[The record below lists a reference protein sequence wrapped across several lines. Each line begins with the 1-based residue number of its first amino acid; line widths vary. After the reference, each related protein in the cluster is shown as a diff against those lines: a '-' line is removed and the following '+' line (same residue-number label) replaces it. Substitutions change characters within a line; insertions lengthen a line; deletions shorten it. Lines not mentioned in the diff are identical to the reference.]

1 MEDCLSLDALE
12 RYGVEAAIDPV
23 FLLESR
29 MAFLDDG
36 SYADVCN
43 GKPLRASELSV
54 YEAPHRF
61 DADDCGPRRCAVP
74 ATSPLHDGEL
84 VCLVYGN
91 DLKAL
96 YAFDAKTGKV
106 SPKCV
111 FSQGVTRGKS
121 L

>member
-1 MEDCLSLDALE
+1 
-12 RYGVEAAIDPV
+12 
-23 FLLESR
+23 
-29 MAFLDDG
+29 MAFLSDEA
-36 SYADVCN
+36 YADVCN
-43 GKPLRASELSV
+43 GKPLHASELAV

-74 ATSPLHDGEL
+74 ATSPLRDGEL

-96 YAFDAKTGKV
+96 YAFDEKTGKV